1 MVARGPMR
9 TPCALFILVVLL
21 VAAGPA
27 IAWDKP
33 YRFPIKV
40 RVSGAETP
48 DAGIGGIRS
57 RSQTAY
63 RDWELAAGQSR
74 REILCPKRGY
84 SFAVGMQPFFST
96 LSGSAKAAS
105 RGGEGTYMSF
115 HGHLR
120 LPVEKT
126 LWDFYGDF
134 RMWDKISARVQ
145 YASWQWGGP
154 GHART
159 DGNFA
164 GLLINQDD
172 KISSQL
178 NLTMLTA
185 GADYEV
191 SFGRDVVFG
200 PNADLNI
207 IKWSQTVSK
216 DGGASADFAQTILQP
231 AIGAH
236 VRYEPSNTGYFSWF
250 KPYLEGRFTWMN
262 FNGLGLSTWDMAAGI
277 APPASRNVDAGL
289 KLGYKQWKLDGNRN
303 RLFVDMAVEG
313 PYLDFA
319 LHF

>member
-9 TPCALFILVVLL
+9 TPCALIVLVVLL
-21 VAAGPA
+21 VAAGSAPA
-27 IAWDKP
+27 LDKP

-40 RVSGAETP
+40 RVSGADSP
-48 DAGIGGIRS
+48 DTGFGGIHS
-57 RSQTAY
+57 RSQTAQ
-63 RDWELAAGQSR
+63 RDWELAAGQAR
-74 REILCPKRGY
+74 REILCPSRAY
-84 SFAVGMQPFFST
+84 TFAIGMQSFFST

-105 RGGEGTYMSF
+105 RGGEGTYMNF

-120 LPVEKT
+120 LPAEKT

-134 RMWDKISARVQ
+134 RMWDKISARIK

-164 GLLINQDD
+164 GLLINKDD
-172 KISSQL
+172 SISSQL
-178 NLTMLTA
+178 TLTMLNA

-191 SFGRDVVFG
+191 SFGPDVVFG
-200 PNADLNI
+200 PNADLSI
-207 IKWSQTVSK
+207 IKWSQQVSK
-216 DGGASADFAQTILQP
+216 EGGASADFSQTILQP

-262 FNGLGLSTWDMAAGI
+262 FNGLGLSTWDMAAGV

-313 PYLDFA
+313 PYLDFS
-319 LHF
+319 LRF